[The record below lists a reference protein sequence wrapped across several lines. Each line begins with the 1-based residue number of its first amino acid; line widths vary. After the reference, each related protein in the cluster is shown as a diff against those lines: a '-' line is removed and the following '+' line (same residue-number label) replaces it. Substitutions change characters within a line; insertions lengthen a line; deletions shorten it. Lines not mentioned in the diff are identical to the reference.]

1 MDYEFTAHV
10 EKDFDDIAEGKK
22 DWNQLVRKFYK
33 EFTPQVE
40 SAAEKQSELK
50 VGERQLGIDPKTG
63 KMLSVK
69 IGRYGPMAQLGL
81 SSDKEKPR
89 FAQLREGM
97 SIDTI
102 TFDEAMELFKLPRV
116 LGTIDDRDVIA
127 NISHYGPYVSYNRQ
141 NVSIP
146 AGIDVMKITL
156 EQAMELIDQKSEAER
171 KRLMR
176 SLPGGIDVMN
186 GRYGPYLVYN
196 EKNYRLTKAQ
206 AADVNALTEE
216 QCREIIE
223 KADSRIAHA
232 SGRGRRRR

>member
-1 MDYEFTAHV
+1 
-10 EKDFDDIAEGKK
+10 
-22 DWNQLVRKFYK
+22 
-33 EFTPQVE
+33 
-40 SAAEKQSELK
+40 
-50 VGERQLGIDPKTG
+50 
-63 KMLSVK
+63 
-69 IGRYGPMAQLGL
+69 
-81 SSDKEKPR
+81 
-89 FAQLREGM
+89 
-97 SIDTI
+97 
-102 TFDEAMELFKLPRV
+102 
-116 LGTIDDRDVIA
+116 
-127 NISHYGPYVSYNRQ
+127 Q